1 MKGEKGILKALMSN
15 FSEKLGQCNCQK
27 GQKRPPTYIKDHFQR
42 KLGQYY
48 AEYRAKR
55 KVQKTLMSKLNE
67 NKVSAM
73 DRKDRKDL
81 VHVLDPKNWCCWYN
95 FGDQG

>member
-1 MKGEKGILKALMSN
+1 MSN
-15 FSEKLGQCNCQK
+15 FSEKLGQCNGQK
-27 GQKRPPTYIKDHFQR
+27 GQQRPPTYITDHFQR

-55 KVQKTLMSKLNE
+55 KMQKPLMFKLNE

-73 DRKDRKDL
+73 DGKDRKDP
-81 VHVLDPKNWCCWYN
+81 VHVPDPRI
-95 FGDQG
+95 

>member
-1 MKGEKGILKALMSN
+1 MSN
-15 FSEKLGQCNCQK
+15 FSEKLGQFNGQK

-48 AEYRAKR
+48 VEYRAKR

-67 NKVSAM
+67 NKVSVM
-73 DRKDRKDL
+73 DRKDRNDL
-81 VHVLDPKNWCCWYN
+81 VHVLDPRIGVVGTILGTKANMDFWKVH
-95 FGDQG
+95 

>member
-1 MKGEKGILKALMSN
+1 MSN
-15 FSEKLGQCNCQK
+15 LSEKLGQCNGQK
-27 GQKRPPTYIKDHFQR
+27 GQKRPPTYITDHFQR
-42 KLGQYY
+42 TLGQYY

-55 KVQKTLMSKLNE
+55 KAQKPLMFKLNE

-81 VHVLDPKNWCCWYN
+81 VYVPDPRNWCCRYH